1 MSIIVNEDQRDLLK
15 NINAPTLL
23 IWGENDTATPIRR
36 CKNNGKTISR
46 CRTCIIPKQR
56 ALLILRKPKP
66 SRHSAKRIL
75 KTGRK
80 IK

>member
-36 CKNNGKTISR
+36 CKNNMRGGLSPGKHINDLVVKGT
-46 CRTCIIPKQR
+46 PF
-56 ALLILRKPKP
+56 IL
-66 SRHSAKRIL
+66 
-75 KTGRK
+75 
-80 IK
+80 